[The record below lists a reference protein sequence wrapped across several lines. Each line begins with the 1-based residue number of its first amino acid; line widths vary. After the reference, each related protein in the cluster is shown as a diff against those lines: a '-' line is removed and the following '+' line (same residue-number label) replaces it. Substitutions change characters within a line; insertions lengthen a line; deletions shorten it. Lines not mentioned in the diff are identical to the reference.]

1 MELIEQDQA
10 RGARA
15 EQFDEGAEDAN
26 EMQESGNTGV
36 VGEEVMVSPSN
47 K

>member
-10 RGARA
+10 RGPRA
-15 EQFDEGAEDAN
+15 EQFDEGAEGVN
-26 EMQESGNTGV
+26 EIQESGDTEV
-36 VGEEVMVSPSN
+36 VGEGAAVNPPT